1 MSGTSTEGRVYHE
14 RHDHVLKI
22 VIDNPA
28 KKNAFSPKMMEQLSD
43 AFTLLD
49 KEEDLWVG
57 VLCANGDNFT
67 AGLDMPKFFGPT
79 ATREPRPEGNID
91 PFGLARPGAGLHLL
105 GALTSALSLEPVGV
119 TQCIISC
126 CAMNLRPPKPI
137 GLDLFKRLCP
147 QVNKMNARWSWRELS
162 PAMRHSEF
170 R

>member
-79 ATREPRPEGNID
+79 ATREPRPEGISI
-91 PFGLARPGAGLHLL
+91 P
-105 GALTSALSLEPVGV
+105 SAWQTNVGS
-119 TQCIISC
+119 QSSPPLQELY
-126 CAMNLRPPKPI
+126 LRSASK
-137 GLDLFKRLCP
+137 
-147 QVNKMNARWSWRELS
+147 
-162 PAMRHSEF
+162 
-170 R
+170 